1 MHLDT
6 TPKCPADE
14 NWINASKDVHQ
25 WSLIQIY
32 WICTFIHVSGS
43 LFHPGQSNM
52 VPSLVIWKKK
62 KMLESGRCASKTC
75 KDCGDW
81 RDWCHKIPQIAFVL
95 PPPPLWWWWSGG
107 GGGSTTT
114 AINIRCDAICAV
126 LLQNRL
132 SRDLRIFGVNFFS
145 WKWRQKWQ
153 IWGMEVHCINRVEN
167 LNSGDYF
174 AFWFCRKICG
184 KQSE

>member
-1 MHLDT
+1 MKIEST
-6 TPKCPADE
+6 RQRMF
-14 NWINASKDVHQ
+14 INEDWFKYIEFVLLS
-25 WSLIQIY
+25 
-32 WICTFIHVSGS
+32 
-43 LFHPGQSNM
+43 M
-52 VPSLVIWKKK
+52 SLVHCFILASQTWSRPWSSERRR

-75 KDCGDW
+75 KDCGDCTDCGDW

-114 AINIRCDAICAV
+114 AINIRCVAICAV

-167 LNSGDYF
+167 LNF
-174 AFWFCRKICG
+174 RWLRWLFTLFCRI
-184 KQSE
+184 